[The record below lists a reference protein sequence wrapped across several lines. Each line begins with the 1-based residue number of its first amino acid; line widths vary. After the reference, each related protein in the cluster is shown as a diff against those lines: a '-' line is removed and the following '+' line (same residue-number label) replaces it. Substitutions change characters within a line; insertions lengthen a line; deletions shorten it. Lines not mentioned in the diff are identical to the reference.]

1 MNFLIDVIPF
11 VLIAAVVYF
20 LILKPQ
26 IDERRQ
32 HEALVNSLARDDR
45 VVTSA
50 GIHGKVVEVGEKTV
64 VLELGEKSRV
74 TFDKNAVVRR
84 EGDSVKGKSGQEV
97 GLGR

>member
-11 VLIAAVVYF
+11 LLIAAVVYF
-20 LILKPQ
+20 LIVKPQ
-26 IDERRQ
+26 VDERRQ

-84 EGDSVKGKSGQEV
+84 EGDAPKGRGGQEV